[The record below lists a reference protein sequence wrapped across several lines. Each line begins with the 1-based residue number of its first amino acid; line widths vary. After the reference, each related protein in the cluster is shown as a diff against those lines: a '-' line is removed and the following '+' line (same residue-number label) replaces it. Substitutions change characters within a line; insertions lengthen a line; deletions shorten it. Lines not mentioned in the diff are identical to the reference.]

1 MPAVKR
7 DNAIPAVWRD
17 IVIKVRVTVNGEIAA
32 AGQPVTLE
40 TLAARFADL
49 KRAGGVVWY
58 YREYPAREPQAN
70 VCIHLE

>member
-1 MPAVKR
+1 
-7 DNAIPAVWRD
+7 
-17 IVIKVRVTVNGEIAA
+17 VNGKIAA
-32 AGQPVTLE
+32 DGQPVTLE
-40 TLAARFADL
+40 KLTARFADL